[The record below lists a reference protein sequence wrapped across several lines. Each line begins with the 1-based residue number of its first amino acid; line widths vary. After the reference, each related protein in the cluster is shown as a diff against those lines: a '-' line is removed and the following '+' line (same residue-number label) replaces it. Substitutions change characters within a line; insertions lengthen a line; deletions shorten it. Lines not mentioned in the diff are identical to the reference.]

1 MSVLNNISYVMFVFM
16 SNSGFFSKLCRSVFF
31 SSYNRWIQKILWFDS
46 FWEEKKLPS
55 SRSCL
60 VSVSLAGKGRCCV
73 FGTMVSDNQVGGRKA
88 EHIRRKVFERG

>member
-1 MSVLNNISYVMFVFM
+1 MFVFM

-60 VSVSLAGKGRCCV
+60 VSVSLAGKGRCGV
-73 FGTMVSDNQVGGRKA
+73 FGTMVCENKDVGRVA
-88 EHIRRKVFERG
+88 DDMWRKVLERG